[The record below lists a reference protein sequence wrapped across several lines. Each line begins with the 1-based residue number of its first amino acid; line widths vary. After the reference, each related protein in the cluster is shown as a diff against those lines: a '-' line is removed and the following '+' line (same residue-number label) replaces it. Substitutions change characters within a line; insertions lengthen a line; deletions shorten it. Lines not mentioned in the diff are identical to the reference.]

1 MKNREKKEIRLG
13 THNGIFHR
21 DEVIAITI
29 LKIVYED
36 CKTTIIRSRDIN
48 KLNTCD
54 VVVDVGG
61 GELDHHIKGFNRRR
75 ENGILYASA
84 GLTWKNMVKK

>member
-1 MKNREKKEIRLG
+1 MKTREKKEIRLG

-21 DEVIAITI
+21 DEVIAISI

-36 CKTTIIRSRDIN
+36 CKTAIIRSRNIN
-48 KLNTCD
+48 KLNMCD

-61 GELDHHIKGFNRRR
+61 GDLDHHIKGFNRRR
-75 ENGILYASA
+75 ENGIL
-84 GLTWKNMVKK
+84 